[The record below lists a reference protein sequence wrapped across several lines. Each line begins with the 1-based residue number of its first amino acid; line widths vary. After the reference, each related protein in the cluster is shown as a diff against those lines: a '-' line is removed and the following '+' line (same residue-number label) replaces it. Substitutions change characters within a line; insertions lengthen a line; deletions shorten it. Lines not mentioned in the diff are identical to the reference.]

1 MRYPPRLSHLATR
14 AVVVARLFST
24 YADAHDLDDEEAR
37 SRLTEALSGDFLEQV
52 LASTWEAIRAKSPR
66 LSEAEL
72 LDKIAQN
79 LSARPL
85 RPGRRAQVT
94 PAWSAFFILADL
106 RVGTA
111 TEAARRALETDQGR
125 QMSAAGLVEVGQHLA
140 AELLKKSKTE

>member
-1 MRYPPRLSHLATR
+1 MPNLASRPAIAKRLLAVRWADSPAAMRYPPRLSHLATR
-14 AVVVARLFST
+14 AVVVARLFPT

-79 LSARPL
+79 LTARPL
-85 RPGRRAQVT
+85 RPGRKAQVT
-94 PAWSAFFILADL
+94 PAW
-106 RVGTA
+106 
-111 TEAARRALETDQGR
+111 
-125 QMSAAGLVEVGQHLA
+125 
-140 AELLKKSKTE
+140 